1 MSEFTVY
8 IKKKIPMDSLI
19 SSTSIALVK
28 HIWME
33 HWILKE
39 ISIMDYNDQKITF
52 LKK

>member
-1 MSEFTVY
+1 MAESNKMKGMPVRFTY
-8 IKKKIPMDSLI
+8 YRYLHP
-19 SSTSIALVK
+19 LVK

-39 ISIMDYNDQKITF
+39 ISIMDYNNQKTTF